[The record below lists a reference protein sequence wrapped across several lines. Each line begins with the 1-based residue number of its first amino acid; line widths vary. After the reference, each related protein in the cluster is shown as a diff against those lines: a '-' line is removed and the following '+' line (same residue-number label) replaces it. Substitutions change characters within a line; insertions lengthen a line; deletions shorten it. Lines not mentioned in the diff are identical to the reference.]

1 MKKIEKTDTDYWI
14 TALRKL
20 YDNPVEST
28 GSQLCWLSETAVVC
42 LPDGFTLLSQEEK
55 EKKFPTVNRP
65 PIVYG
70 NEDRSVV
77 FTFRQLGNRSGG
89 IEEQLVEAVEIL
101 RRADRRTVFYDT
113 GEAMREEVKVVW
125 REYKSFA
132 MDGVVY
138 NQVIFLMYRGKRWLL
153 TFHCPFRADE
163 RWKRRIPEIVTS
175 LSEEE
180 NEDERIYGQSE
191 TF

>member
-1 MKKIEKTDTDYWI
+1 MKKIEKTDADYWI

-20 YDNPVEST
+20 YDNSAERF
-28 GSQLCWLSETAVVC
+28 GSQLCRLSETAIVW
-42 LPDGFTLLSQEEK
+42 LPDGFSLLSPAEK
-55 EKKFPTVNRP
+55 KKKFPTVNRP

-77 FTFRQLGNRSGG
+77 CTFRLLGNRSGG
-89 IEEQLVEAVEIL
+89 IGQQLEEAVEIL
-101 RRADRRTVFYDT
+101 RQADRRTVFYDT
-113 GEAMREEVKVVW
+113 GQVMREEVKAVW

-138 NQVIFLMYRGKRWLL
+138 NQVIFLLCGENEWLL
-153 TFHCPFRADE
+153 TFHCPFRAYE
-163 RWKRRIPEIVTS
+163 GWKGKIPEIVTS
-175 LSEEE
+175 LSEEG
-180 NEDERIYGQSE
+180 NRDERIYGQSE